1 MKRSAES
8 QRKTRETQIRAE
20 ISLDGSGQYDI
31 TTGIGFFDHMLTLM
45 AVHGL
50 LDVSLSAHGDIEVDY
65 HHTVEDVGLVLGGT
79 ISQAL
84 GDRKGIARYGHAV
97 IPMDDALAEVSIDL
111 SNRPYLVFRTP
122 QCMPQQ
128 GDFESSLAKE
138 FFRAVSQ
145 QGGMNLHITIAY
157 GENWHHMIEA
167 VFKGFGRALRQAVA
181 MDARMKGVPSS
192 KGSL

>member
-8 QRKTRETQIRAE
+8 QRKTKETQIRAE

-31 TTGIGFFDHMLTLM
+31 ATGIGFFDHMLTLM
-45 AVHGL
+45 SVHGL
-50 LDVSLSAHGDIEVDY
+50 FDVSLTAHGDIEVDY

-84 GDRKGIARYGHAV
+84 GDRRGIVRYGQAV

-111 SNRPYLVFRTP
+111 SNRPYLVFR
-122 QCMPQQ
+122 MPENMPRQ
-128 GDFESSLAKE
+128 GDFEVSLAKE

-181 MDARMKGVPSS
+181 MDPRMKGVPSS